1 MMKKTLL
8 SLLLVIVM
16 IFALSSC
23 TQLEEL
29 LPYIEEIIGGFT
41 GTEHS
46 KTYVDFTPYEKE
58 LIKEQVGCDIP
69 FLPNDEYFVDPY
81 SYDGETGVNFYTF
94 GNTYEEF
101 FDYRSILAEYSYV
114 GSHKDSYGCT
124 WYSYE
129 NDDVFYDIAYYLT
142 EDGEYCVDLYVY
154 VLASNGNEG
163 GNNNG
168 GNNGD
173 NNGNQGGDNEDNN
186 GGSNNGGQTESH
198 TYTGFT
204 SSEKE
209 LFNEFCGFVVPF
221 IANDEYYV
229 EAYTYEDEV
238 GINFYAIGNTAAEFS
253 AYKSNFSIYAFVE
266 SFTDSYG
273 DVWYTYEHNGFY
285 IDISYYYYD
294 GYGYL
299 VDVYVYTTDDNQGGG
314 SDNNGG
320 NTDPSCLYTSFT
332 SSEKSLFNQYFGE
345 VIPFL
350 PNNEYYVEEYTFE
363 DEVGI
368 NFYTFGNTSDD
379 FNAYRNQFSG
389 YTLVDTYYDDYGDA
403 WYTYY
408 NGSFYVDM
416 SYYDTDEH
424 GWCIDVYAFTYV
436 NDDNS
441 GNNGENNG
449 GNGGSITTDL
459 PQGNNGVYDID
470 FTDATNVKDVTDL
483 GYYIDGCPTIGS
495 PAVLVIPVEFRDVT
509 AASKGYTTEAI
520 MNAFM
525 KDGECDYYSVYD
537 YYYISSYGQLTL
549 DITVLDYWFRPQ
561 YSSSYYAN
569 ATLNYYGEE
578 IWGGDQ
584 LIMDEA
590 LAYLATIMDLSK
602 FDSDNNGTIDAVV
615 FINTLEIGDTNFEWA
630 YRYWNLY
637 TDSDGYYYEYDG
649 VSANDY
655 LWASYQF
662 LYEAE
667 DGLSFDDISA
677 MNPYTFIHEFG
688 HILGAEDY
696 YDTAHI
702 YDPMDRYDVMASMR
716 GDHNAFTKFNYGW
729 LTTSRL
735 VVTDTSVTLTLEDF
749 SKNGD
754 TIIIANSWDEK
765 LGAYQEYYIVVY
777 YTSSGL
783 NDEAI
788 GGGYFPREGIVVYHI
803 NAVLKDEE
811 YDGITYYYLANSNT
825 DPSDEYGSEDNLIE
839 FVMNGNDT
847 YTYVVGDSLPSVI
860 DDNGNYLAYTFTVDA
875 LDGEYATLTFTKR

>member
-1 MMKKTLL
+1 MKKTLL

-58 LIKEQVGCDIP
+58 LIKEQIGCDIP

-101 FDYRSILAEYSYV
+101 SDYRSILAEFSYV

-173 NNGNQGGDNEDNN
+173 NSGNQGGDNEDNN
-186 GGSNNGGQTESH
+186 GESNNGGQTESH

-253 AYKSNFSIYAFVE
+253 AYKSNFSIYVFVE

-320 NTDPSCLYTSFT
+320 NTDSSYLYTSFT
-332 SSEKSLFNQYFGE
+332 SSEKSLFNQYFGK

-389 YTLVDTYYDDYGDA
+389 YTLVDTYYDSYGDA

-416 SYYDTDEH
+416 SYYDTDEY
-424 GWCIDVYAFTYV
+424 GWCIDIFVFTYV

-449 GNGGSITTDL
+449 GNNGGSITTDL

-483 GYYIDGCPTIGS
+483 GYYIDGCPTTGS
-495 PAVLVIPVEFRDVT
+495 PAVLVIPVEFSDVT

-525 KDGECDYYSVYD
+525 KNGECDYYSVYD
-537 YYYISSYGQLTL
+537 YYYISSYGQLKL

-578 IWGGDQ
+578 FWGGDQ

-662 LYEAE
+662 LYEAD
-667 DGLSFDDISA
+667 DGLSFDDTSA

-696 YDTAHI
+696 YDTANI

-788 GGGYFPREGIVVYHI
+788 GGGYFSREGIVVYHI
-803 NAVLKDEE
+803 NAVLEDEE